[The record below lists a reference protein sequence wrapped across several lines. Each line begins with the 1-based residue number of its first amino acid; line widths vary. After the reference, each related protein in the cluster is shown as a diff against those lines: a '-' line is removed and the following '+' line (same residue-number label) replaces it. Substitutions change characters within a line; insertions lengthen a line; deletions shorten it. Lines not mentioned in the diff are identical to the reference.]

1 MNRSGFSC
9 DKADAYLGDGVYLKW
24 DESCCQVWLLTLSGD
39 EIALDYPMISKL
51 MKLMEDG
58 DK

>member
-9 DKADAYLGDGVYLKW
+9 DKADAYLGDGVYIKW

-39 EIALDYPMISKL
+39 EIALDYPMVSNL
-51 MKLMEDG
+51 MKLMEDQ
-58 DK
+58 